1 MHFVFAPPAG
11 TAAGLLSLP
20 WDQPL
25 ELWKHDQL
33 TEIPQRG
40 ISRHIVRFIVEDGE
54 VFALKEISER
64 LARREYTVLRRLKQL
79 GTPAVEV
86 LGVVVE
92 RPDDLDAMLVT
103 RFLDYSSSFRAL
115 FANPRGAHL
124 TDRLLDAQVELL
136 VRLHLAGVMWGDCS
150 LSNTLFRFDAGAL
163 SAYLVDAETAE
174 IHPELSSGQRQYDLD
189 IAFEKVAAELMDLQA
204 GELLGEDVDP
214 VEVADDLVRR
224 YRRLWAE
231 LTDEQVMQRHEQRYR
246 IGERIRR
253 LNELG
258 FDVDEVEL
266 IDDPSGGSRLK
277 LTTRVAEPGH
287 HRRLLF
293 ARTGLDVQENQ
304 ARRLLAD
311 ITAFRGWLEQVE
323 RSRVPESVAAARW
336 LTDVYQPTVDAIPP
350 HLRTRLDQPEVFHEI
365 LEHRWFLS
373 ESAGVDVGTSA
384 AGQDYFATV
393 LPTVPED
400 LVTPAAPVMPRP
412 AAIGPV
418 PLPDE
423 VAAEGDGP
431 DDDGDPAAAPTDPH
445 GPSADGT

>member
-1 MHFVFAPPAG
+1 MHFVFSPPAEA
-11 TAAGLLSLP
+11 AAGLLGMP
-20 WDQPL
+20 WDEPL
-25 ELWKHDQL
+25 EEWPDDLL

-40 ISRHIVRFIVEDGE
+40 ISRHVVRFVTADGE
-54 VFALKEISER
+54 VFALKEIPER
-64 LARREYTVLRRLKQL
+64 LARREYTVLRRLKHL

-86 LGVVVE
+86 LGIVVE
-92 RPDDLDAMLVT
+92 RPDGLDAMLVT

-124 TDRLLDAQVELL
+124 IERLLDAQVELL

-174 IHPELSSGQRQYDLD
+174 IHPQLSAGQREYDLD

-204 GELLGEDVDP
+204 GELLAEDVDP
-214 VEVADDLVRR
+214 VDVAHDLVNR

-231 LTDEQVMQRHEQRYR
+231 LTDEEVMQRHEQRYR

-287 HRRLLF
+287 HKRVLF

-311 ITAFRGWLEQVE
+311 IAAFRGWLEQADQ
-323 RSRVPESVAAARW
+323 RRVPESVAAGRW
-336 LTDVYQPTVDAIPP
+336 LTEVYLPTVDAIPK
-350 HLRTRLDQPEVFHEI
+350 HLRTRLDQAEIFHEI

-373 ESAGVDVGTSA
+373 EGAGVDVGTA
-384 AGQDYFATV
+384 AAAKDYFAHV
-393 LPTVPED
+393 LPDVPED
-400 LVTPAAPVMPRP
+400 LVTPATTLAGGEP
-412 AAIGPV
+412 A
-418 PLPDE
+418 
-423 VAAEGDGP
+423 
-431 DDDGDPAAAPTDPH
+431 
-445 GPSADGT
+445 PSAPEKEPAPDGG